1 MTFLAKSDIAI
12 EAVLNKMLLE
22 IMKKVYLLLAILFA
36 SNSIIKAQPSSKQ
49 KLEKPT
55 IALLGTFHFAGSSD
69 AMSLKTDDL
78 TSPKRQNEIKDLVE
92 ALAEYKP
99 TKVVLEYPYGATG
112 LDSIYQLYLKGSHNL
127 TINERQQIGFRL
139 AKKMGH
145 KHIFV
150 ADHHLDL
157 PFDTLIN
164 FLQKEKQMNLF
175 ENMMSDMKTQVMDVL
190 QKAYDN
196 MTIKE
201 FFVMLNNEKY
211 DALNR
216 NVYLEYVNKMG
227 TDSNYLGSEVI
238 AKWWERN
245 FKIMFNIDAI
255 TELDDR
261 VLVFFGQGHTSI
273 LKDFYKNRNDVSYTN
288 INNIIES
295 SNKIFTT
302 DIDNFWEAYDSIQT
316 TKEYSKKID
325 LINQLYLNKGSNGLK
340 AFMKAR
346 DYNDTLYVKMIDI
359 RPKFLNSIRQNTLSI
374 KSKIKEL
381 NDAIAYLKKL
391 YPELKDAEMYFT
403 IGGLRS
409 GGTVKGNMVLIGAE
423 IATGNPTTDVSEF
436 KGDWL
441 KNVFASQSQ
450 DNFVSLNI
458 HEYIHTQQNGSSKRV
473 LNQTIKEG
481 SADFIAELVMQKPL
495 ERNYMEY
502 GRENTKKIKQLFKK
516 EMLSTDFSNWLYNG
530 SQKKEGSD
538 LGYYVGYEIC
548 KAYYNNSKNK
558 SQAIKD
564 IIQLNYNDD
573 DAIEAFLKKSKF

>member
-1 MTFLAKSDIAI
+1 MKKAYLFLAII
-12 EAVLNKMLLE
+12 FV
-22 IMKKVYLLLAILFA
+22 
-36 SNSIIKAQPSSKQ
+36 SNSIVTAQTSSKQ
-49 KLEKPT
+49 WTEKPN

-69 AMSLKTDDL
+69 AMSLKIDDL
-78 TSPKRQNEIKDLVE
+78 TSTKRQNEIEDLVD
-92 ALAEYKP
+92 ALTEYKP
-99 TKVVLEYPYGATG
+99 TKVILEYPYGTTG
-112 LDSIYQLYLKGSHNL
+112 LDSIYQLYLNDSHNL

-139 AKKMGH
+139 AAKM
-145 KHIFV
+145 KHQHV
-150 ADHHLDL
+150 YAADHHLDL

-164 FLQKEKQMNLF
+164 FLQEKKQMNLF
-175 ENMMSDMKTQVMDVL
+175 ENMMSDMKTQVMDVW
-190 QKAYDN
+190 QEAYKN

-201 FFVMLNNEKY
+201 FFAYMNSDKY
-211 DALNR
+211 DAMNR

-227 TDSNYLGSEVI
+227 ADNNYLGSEVV

-245 FKIMFNIDAI
+245 FKIMYNIDAI
-255 TELDDR
+255 TETGDR

-273 LKDFYKNRNDVSYTN
+273 LKDFYKNRADVNYTD
-288 INNIIES
+288 INKIIANT
-295 SNKIFTT
+295 NKIFTS
-302 DIDNFWEAYDSIQT
+302 DIDNFWIAYDSIQ
-316 TKEYSKKID
+316 KIDKYSKKID
-325 LINQLYLNKGSNGLK
+325 LINELYINKGSKGLK
-340 AFMKAR
+340 AFMEAR
-346 DYNDTLYVKMIDI
+346 DYNDTLYIKMIDLK
-359 RPKFLNSIRQNTLSI
+359 PKFLNSIRQNTLSI
-374 KSKIKEL
+374 KSKTQEL
-381 NDAIAYLKKL
+381 NDAVTYLQKL

-441 KNVFASQSQ
+441 KNVFANQTQ
-450 DNFVSLNI
+450 DNIVSLNI

-495 ERNYMEY
+495 ERNYMKY
-502 GRENTKKIKQLFKK
+502 GRENTKKIKQLFEK
-516 EMLSTDFSNWLYNG
+516 EMLSNDLSNWLYNG
-530 SQKKEGSD
+530 SQKKESSD

-573 DAIEAFLKKSKF
+573 NAVEAFLKKSNFIKK